1 MNDLILQPILFMGLL
16 SLVMMLLMYITRIP
30 AAKVLEAEGVDLQKL
45 SHPAQ
50 LGGVFPSRVERVADN
65 YNHLWEQPTL
75 FYAVVL
81 VIWALGH
88 TDPIHLYAAW
98 AYCALRFFALDCA
111 GDYQSRVGA
120 LQPFFY
126 ELDCARCYANQRNHH
141 CCGSGLKRLNRESNV

>member
-1 MNDLILQPILFMGLL
+1 MNDLILHPILFMGAL
-16 SLVMMLLMYITRIP
+16 SLVMMLLMYMTRIP

-50 LGGVFPSRVERVADN
+50 LGGVFPSKVERFADN

-88 TDPIHLYAAW
+88 TDAVHLAAAW
-98 AYCALRFFALDCA
+98 IYCGLRLAHSIVQVTINHVWVRFSLFFLSWMALALMLIREILAAVA
-111 GDYQSRVGA
+111 G
-120 LQPFFY
+120 L
-126 ELDCARCYANQRNHH
+126 
-141 CCGSGLKRLNRESNV
+141 

>member
-1 MNDLILQPILFMGLL
+1 MMLGVTPMNDLILQPILFMGML

-50 LGGVFPSRVERVADN
+50 LGGVFPSKVERFADN

-88 TDPIHLYAAW
+88 TDSTHLVAAW
-98 AYCALRFFALDCA
+98 TYCGLRCAHSIVQVTINHVWVRFSLFILSWLALATMLIREVLAAL
-111 GDYQSRVGA
+111 G
-120 LQPFFY
+120 
-126 ELDCARCYANQRNHH
+126 
-141 CCGSGLKRLNRESNV
+141 

>member
-1 MNDLILQPILFMGLL
+1 MNNLILQPILFMGLL

-50 LGGVFPSRVERVADN
+50 LGGVFPSNVERFADN

-81 VIWALGH
+81 MIWALGH
-88 TDPIHLYAAW
+88 TDAVHLAAAW
-98 AYCALRFFALDCA
+98 TYCGLRLM
-111 GDYQSRVGA
+111 Q
-120 LQPFFY
+120 
-126 ELDCARCYANQRNHH
+126 
-141 CCGSGLKRLNRESNV
+141 